1 MSVYTVSKYL
11 RDGKVIVPRERSSS
25 PRPFAGKRTQPLR
38 GQSWRM
44 RAACRTADPALFF
57 PELGES
63 AGAAKRICAD
73 CPVRA
78 ECLAFAV
85 ASGERFGVFGG
96 LSERERHGMGTKPSR
111 PRNQDQHR
119 EKAAQCTT

>member
-1 MSVYTVSKYL
+1 MNPYTVSPYL
-11 RDGKVIVPRERSSS
+11 RDGKIIVPRERSSS
-25 PRPFAGKRTQPLR
+25 PRPFAGKRAQPLG

-44 RAACRTADPALFF
+44 RAACRAADPGLFF

-63 AGAAKRICAD
+63 AKAAKQICAD

-96 LSERERHGMGTKPSR
+96 LSERERYGMGTKPSR
-111 PRNQDQHR
+111 PRNQQPSR
-119 EKAAQCTT
+119 ERVSA

>member
-1 MSVYTVSKYL
+1 MNPYTVSPYL
-11 RDGKVIVPRERSSS
+11 RQGKVIVPRERSSS
-25 PRPFAGKRTQPLR
+25 PRPFAGKRAQPLR

-44 RAACRTADPALFF
+44 RAACRAADPALFF

-63 AGAAKRICAD
+63 AGPAKQICAD
-73 CPVRA
+73 CLVKA

-111 PRNQDQHR
+111 PRKQDQPR
-119 EKAAQCTT
+119 EAEAA

>member
-1 MSVYTVSKYL
+1 MNPYTVSKYL
-11 RDGKVIVPRERSSS
+11 RDGKVIAPRERSSS
-25 PRPFAGKRTQPLR
+25 PRPFAGKMALPL
-38 GQSWRM
+38 GSQSWRKQ
-44 RAACRTADPALFF
+44 AGCRTADPALFF

-63 AGAAKRICAD
+63 AGPAKRICAG

-96 LSERERHGMGTKPSR
+96 LSERERYGMGTKPSR
-111 PRNQDQHR
+111 PRSQQQPR
-119 EKAAQCTT
+119 EKVA